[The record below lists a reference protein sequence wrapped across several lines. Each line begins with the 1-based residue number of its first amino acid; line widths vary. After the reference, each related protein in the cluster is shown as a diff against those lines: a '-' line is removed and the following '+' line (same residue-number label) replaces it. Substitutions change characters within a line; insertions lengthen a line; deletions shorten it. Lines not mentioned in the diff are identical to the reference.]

1 MQYEKLDNSDTRDPN
16 FPSQDPAHI
25 QSKERLSVPF
35 GESVSVTDQKEIIAD
50 ADNGKEERRKKY
62 IKWGII
68 CAISLCVLTLA
79 IVLPIVLSRH
89 DNPPTPPIPIPI
101 IPENVNPYIP
111 IPGSRKMSGAG
122 VNVTGYLLVNVS
134 NN

>member
-1 MQYEKLDNSDTRDPN
+1 M
-16 FPSQDPAHI
+16 DPAHI
-25 QSKERLSVPF
+25 QSKERLTVPF

-68 CAISLCVLTLA
+68 GAICLIVLTLA
-79 IVLPIVLSRH
+79 IVLPLTLGHHDDPVDPVVPIV
-89 DNPPTPPIPIPI
+89 
-101 IPENVNPYIP
+101 PENVNPYIS
-111 IPGSRKMSGAG
+111 IPGTRRMSGAG